1 MASMAESTPAAEV
14 VAERPGVEAAGG
26 SRSLSAVRAIVER
39 APRNAGAISIVL
51 GSLALTGW
59 ILGVDELKSIVPGTI
74 TMKANSAVAF
84 ILMGAAVWLA
94 DGASDGRA
102 RAAST
107 VLALAAGLI
116 AFVVGLQY
124 VLDRDLG
131 IDQLLFSEPA
141 GAVGTVHPGRM
152 SPQTALSFVLLA
164 LAIILAGRARASR
177 PVLALTTIP
186 LGLGALNLL
195 DALFGAETP
204 TLLGGFTQMALPTAT
219 AFVALSVGTTAL
231 LPGGGPLGGLAAS
244 GPGAILARRL
254 LFAALVIPIVVG
266 WLRLEGQ
273 RRGLYDTAYGVSI
286 TTGVMILLF
295 LVAILL
301 TARHLER
308 AEEWRRAAEARTDEA
323 RLEAERARAEAEQAR
338 GQAEEAS
345 RAKSEFVSRM
355 SHELRTPLNAVL
367 GFSQLLA
374 MDELEGRQREAVE
387 QINKGGR
394 HLLELINEVLD
405 IASIEAGRLSLSI
418 EPVDLETV
426 VDEAVGLVR
435 PLAGERGVK
444 VETVR
449 IQGTVLADRQRLKQI
464 LLNLLSNAVKY
475 DRPGGSV
482 RVDVIG
488 SGQAYRIRVS
498 DTGQGIDP
506 AMLERLFTPF
516 DRLGAEA
523 SGVEGTGV
531 GLALSRRLAEAMG
544 GTVGVESQPG
554 RGSTFWVEL
563 EAAAESAAKPA
574 PEDLGAGG
582 ADPLARGTVLYVE
595 DNPANIRLVEHIL
608 ERRPGVRLLTAV
620 QGALGVEFARQFA
633 PDLIL
638 LDLNLP
644 DVSGS
649 VVLERL
655 QADPSTATIPVV
667 VISADATPGQ
677 IQRLLAAGAR
687 DYLTKPIDVA
697 RLMELLES
705 HLGPGREA
713 AA

>member
-1 MASMAESTPAAEV
+1 MTIMAESAPAAEV
-14 VAERPGVEAAGG
+14 AAEYQGVEAAGG
-26 SRSLSAVRAIVER
+26 SRSLNAARAVVER
-39 APRNAGAISIVL
+39 VPRNAGAISIVL

-59 ILGVDELKSIVPGTI
+59 ILGIDELKSIVPGTI
-74 TMKANSAVAF
+74 TMKANSAIAF

-94 DGASDGRA
+94 DGASDARTRA
-102 RAAST
+102 TST
-107 VLALAAGLI
+107 ALALAAGLLAAI
-116 AFVVGLQY
+116 VGLQY
-124 VLDRDLG
+124 LLARDLG
-131 IDQLLFSEPA
+131 VDQVLFREAA

-152 SPQTALSFVLLA
+152 SPQTALSFVLLS
-164 LAIILAGRARASR
+164 LAIILAGRARASGL
-177 PVLALTTIP
+177 VLALATMP

-195 DALFGAETP
+195 DALFAAETP

-219 AFVALSVGTTAL
+219 AFVALSIGTTAL

-254 LFAALVIPIVVG
+254 LLAALVIPIVVG

-295 LVAILL
+295 VGAILL
-301 TARHLER
+301 TARQLER
-308 AEEWRRAAEARTDEA
+308 AEARRRAAEERLDEA
-323 RLEAERARAEAEQAR
+323 RLEAVRARAEAER
-338 GQAEEAS
+338 AS
-345 RAKSEFVSRM
+345 LAKSDFLSRM

-374 MDELEGRQREAVE
+374 LDELDGRQREAVE
-387 QINKGGR
+387 QINRGGR

-418 EPVDLETV
+418 EPVDLQNV
-426 VDEAVGLVR
+426 VDEAVGLIR
-435 PLAGERGVK
+435 PIAAERRVT
-444 VETVR
+444 VETAG
-449 IQGTVLADRQRLKQI
+449 IEGTVLADRQRLKQI

-482 RVDVIG
+482 RVDVIS
-488 SGQAYRIRVS
+488 SGQTHRIRVS
-498 DTGQGIDP
+498 DTGPGIDP
-506 AMLERLFTPF
+506 ALLERLFTPF

-523 SGVEGTGV
+523 SGVEGSGV

-544 GTVGVESQPG
+544 GALGVESQPG

-563 EAAAESAAKPA
+563 EAAVESEAYPA
-574 PEDLGAGG
+574 PEDVGVAGAGS
-582 ADPLARGTVLYVE
+582 AARGTVLYVE
-595 DNPANIRLVEHIL
+595 DNPANMRLVEHIV
-608 ERRPGVRLLTAV
+608 ERRAGVRLITAML
-620 QGALGVEFARQFA
+620 GALGVELARQHR

-644 DVSGS
+644 DVPGTT
-649 VVLERL
+649 VLAQL

-677 IQRLLAAGAR
+677 VERLLAAGAR
-687 DYLTKPIDVA
+687 DYLTKPIDVV
-697 RLMELLES
+697 RLMDLLES

>member
-1 MASMAESTPAAEV
+1 MAESTPATEV
-14 VAERPGVEAAGG
+14 VAERTGLEAAGG
-26 SRSLSAVRAIVER
+26 SRSLSALRAVVER
-39 APRNAGAISIVL
+39 VPRNAGAISIVL

-59 ILGVDELKSIVPGTI
+59 ILGIDELKSIVPGTI

-84 ILMGAAVWLA
+84 ILMGASVWLA
-94 DGASDGRA
+94 DGASDARTRA
-102 RAAST
+102 VST
-107 VLALAAGLI
+107 ALALAAGLV
-116 AFVVGLQY
+116 AGLVGLQY
-124 VLDRDLG
+124 LLGWDLG
-131 IDQLLFSEPA
+131 IDQLLFREAP

-152 SPQTALSFVLLA
+152 SPQTALSFVLLS
-164 LAIILAGRARASR
+164 LAIILAARARASR
-177 PVLALTTIP
+177 LVLVLATIP

-195 DALFGAETP
+195 DALFGAEAP

-231 LPGGGPLGGLAAS
+231 LPGGGPLGGLAGS

-254 LFAALVIPIVVG
+254 LLAAVVIPIGVG

-286 TTGVMILLF
+286 TTAVTIVLF
-295 LVAILL
+295 VGTILL
-301 TARHLER
+301 TARQLER
-308 AEEWRRAAEARTDEA
+308 AEARRRTAEERLDEA
-323 RLEAERARAEAEQAR
+323 RLEAERARAEAER
-338 GQAEEAS
+338 AS
-345 RAKSEFVSRM
+345 GAKSEFLSRM

-367 GFSQLLA
+367 GFSQLLG
-374 MDELEGRQREAVE
+374 MDDLDQRQREAVD

-405 IASIEAGRLSLSI
+405 IARIEAGQISLSM
-418 EPVDLETV
+418 EAVDLGDV
-426 VDEAVGLVR
+426 LDEIVGLVR
-435 PLAGERGVK
+435 PLAAERRI
-444 VETVR
+444 TVQALA
-449 IQGTVLADRQRLKQI
+449 IEGTVLADRQRLKQI

-482 RVDVIG
+482 RVDVIA
-488 SGQAYRIRVS
+488 SPQAHRIRVS
-498 DTGQGIDP
+498 DTGPGIAP
-506 AMLERLFTPF
+506 ALLERLFTPF

-544 GTVGVESQPG
+544 GTMGVETQPG

-563 EAAAESAAKPA
+563 EAAAGAAGRPA
-574 PEDLGAGG
+574 VADVDAGG
-582 ADPLARGTVLYVE
+582 GRSLGRGTVLYVE
-595 DNPANIRLVEHIL
+595 DNPANIKLIEHVL
-608 ERRPGVRLLTAV
+608 ERHPGVRLITAM
-620 QGALGVEFARQFA
+620 QGGLGVDLARQHR

-644 DVSGS
+644 DLPGTT
-649 VVLERL
+649 VLAQL
-655 QADPSTATIPVV
+655 HADPSTATIPVV

-687 DYLTKPIDVA
+687 DYLTKPIDVV
-697 RLMELLES
+697 RLMDLLES